1 MAYGSMRRL
10 PRTSPDVALQFKD
23 WVIPPGVSQA
33 ENNQI
38 LFRIVHTLTLV
49 YPRLLLE

>member
-33 ENNQI
+33 RDSQSY
-38 LFRIVHTLTLV
+38 FCQVHTLIFV
-49 YPRLLLE
+49 YHRLLLA